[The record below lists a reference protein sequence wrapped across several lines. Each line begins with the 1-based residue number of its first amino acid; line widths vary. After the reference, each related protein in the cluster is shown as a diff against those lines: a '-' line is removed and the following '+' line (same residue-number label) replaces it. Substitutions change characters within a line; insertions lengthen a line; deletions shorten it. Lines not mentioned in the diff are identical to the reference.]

1 MSPTEIKDILDIATG
16 AFVAIII
23 LSAIISGGYI
33 KKQNE
38 NKELIQ
44 KRRWIESLPSMVST
58 LGVLGTFGGITLGL
72 WFFNTKELNDSIP
85 LLLSGL
91 KTAFFT
97 SLAGMIGSLVLNRM
111 VSRLYDEQDGGVSDI
126 NQAAA
131 LITKAMVEMKNESAS
146 NLVAIKDVLIMELN
160 QQEQMKNLVSQQFDT
175 IVAQSSRIKSI
186 DENQKSLMVSFGNM
200 EDSLTAL
207 KSTEQSVNDKFTSL
221 TDTIGDI
228 ATATESSS
236 QAQDSILEKFDT
248 FGKFI
253 GDEVDDIERKMSET
267 NTLLTSKFDEFSE
280 LLKKSNTEALVGV
293 MKNLTIE
300 FQKQMGTLIERLVKE
315 NFEQLN

>member
-23 LSAIISGGYI
+23 LFAIISGGYI

-186 DENQKSLMVSFGNM
+186 DENLKSLMVSFGNM
-200 EDSLTAL
+200 EDSLTAM

-236 QAQDSILEKFDT
+236 QA
-248 FGKFI
+248 
-253 GDEVDDIERKMSET
+253 
-267 NTLLTSKFDEFSE
+267 
-280 LLKKSNTEALVGV
+280 
-293 MKNLTIE
+293 
-300 FQKQMGTLIERLVKE
+300 
-315 NFEQLN
+315 

>member
-186 DENQKSLMVSFGNM
+186 DENPNGVFWQHGR
-200 EDSLTAL
+200 
-207 KSTEQSVNDKFTSL
+207 QSYCHE
-221 TDTIGDI
+221 ICRAI
-228 ATATESSS
+228 C
-236 QAQDSILEKFDT
+236 Q
-248 FGKFI
+248 
-253 GDEVDDIERKMSET
+253 R
-267 NTLLTSKFDEFSE
+267 
-280 LLKKSNTEALVGV
+280 
-293 MKNLTIE
+293 
-300 FQKQMGTLIERLVKE
+300 
-315 NFEQLN
+315 